1 MQIAKGLCHVHA
13 SSVVHRDVKPDNIL
27 LRRGVWRAPDGDVL
41 LAVAD
46 FGESIDCAHQ
56 RGFQVSTGLVNPG
69 GAAAFNA
76 PEVRLGHG
84 GDGIV
89 DYSKQDAWALGY
101 LMYMMLSP
109 DPAAA
114 PFPGGDPRTYRDDQ
128 YVPPG
133 DATAAFGGVSR
144 AEQAAAARIVRGL
157 LTVDHGAR
165 GTLESAVAQLEV
177 ALFVLPG
184 CAPGGGG
191 LGAVRDRLTA
201 LREHFV
207 GTLAGSPVSVASML
221 LVDFLHSP
229 RSAPDAVA
237 AVLRGLAR

>member
-1 MQIAKGLCHVHA
+1 MYI
-13 SSVVHRDVKPDNIL
+13 R
-27 LRRGVWRAPDGDVL
+27 
-41 LAVAD
+41 
-46 FGESIDCAHQ
+46 
-56 RGFQVSTGLVNPG
+56 
-69 GAAAFNA
+69 
-76 PEVRLGHG
+76 
-84 GDGIV
+84 
-89 DYSKQDAWALGY
+89 
-101 LMYMMLSP
+101 LMYIMLSP

-114 PFPGGDPRTYRDDQ
+114 PFSGGDPRTYRDDQ

-133 DATAAFGGVSR
+133 VGGVSR

-165 GTLESAVAQLEV
+165 GTLASAVAQLEV